1 MSEKGSRGINQPLN
15 EGLASELTLARELK
29 ALTMLHKL
37 AMFSVGEAG
46 LEPVLGEIV
55 DVAIASAQSSWVRN
69 LRTLK
74 FELIAVFP
82 QWWLDF
88 WDRTHSGQGAC
99 GTALG
104 WGERVIVEHVEQS
117 PIFRGTPAIEM
128 PRRAGIRAV

>member
-37 AMFSVGEAG
+37 AISSSPKPGWSRSWARLSTSPLPVPKLVGAE
-46 LEPVLGEIV
+46 
-55 DVAIASAQSSWVRN
+55 SSD
-69 LRTLK
+69 LK
-74 FELIAVFP
+74 IRAHRGFP

-104 WGERVIVEHVEQS
+104 CGERVIVEHVEQR